1 MLAATRSP
9 TRATDTRA
17 IQGWLGHRSITSTA
31 VYMALGAEPVQG
43 FLAGLRGAYQ
53 GRWRL
58 QGERDTGG
66 WMYQLFIIG
75 GNPLTWESDN
85 RDYLTQH
92 EAERAGHEAIA
103 AKRDKGRL

>member
-1 MLAATRSP
+1 
-9 TRATDTRA
+9 
-17 IQGWLGHRSITSTA
+17 
-31 VYMALGAEPVQG
+31 
-43 FLAGLRGAYQ
+43 
-53 GRWRL
+53 
-58 QGERDTGG
+58 
-66 WMYQLFIIG
+66 MYQLFIIG